1 MLDDEGLAQ
10 DLGLYL
16 QELGN
21 KITPEKVVEFL
32 ARDDIK
38 EKHGIACTWKITI
51 CTAQRYLNLMGY
63 RFTYAKKGQYA
74 DGHERRDVV
83 WYRQNVYVP
92 AWEDISARMQHWTK
106 DNIPEPLS
114 FNGRR
119 VITWFHDESIFY
131 AHDRQKKSWCHKDAS
146 ATPYQKGD
154 GPSLMIADYV
164 SADFGWL
171 TSLDG
176 KHSARKIMRPGKNRD
191 GYMTHKDIEIQAQLA
206 MDIVSEAYP
215 NFDHIFIYNNAST
228 HLKRADGARSAR
240 KMPKS
245 VPVSTS
251 NKKRDN
257 WLVDITDRDP
267 TTGKPIYLPDGS
279 FRKVKIRMEGGVSS

>member
-1 MLDDEGLAQ
+1 
-10 DLGLYL
+10 
-16 QELGN
+16 
-21 KITPEKVVEFL
+21 
-32 ARDDIK
+32 
-38 EKHGIACTWKITI
+38 
-51 CTAQRYLNLMGY
+51 
-63 RFTYAKKGQYA
+63 
-74 DGHERRDVV
+74 V

-92 AWEDISARMQHWTK
+92 AWKDVSAHMQHWTK
-106 DNIPEPLS
+106 ENVPEPLS
-114 FNGRR
+114 FDGRR
-119 VITWFHDESIFY
+119 VIAWFHDESIFY
-131 AHDRQKKSWCHKDAS
+131 AHDRRKKSWRHKDAS

-176 KHSARKIMRPGKNRD
+176 KNSAQKIMKPGKNRD
-191 GYMTHKDIEIQAQLA
+191 GYMTHDDIEVQAELA
-206 MDIVSEAYP
+206 MDVVSEAYP
-215 NFDHIFIYNNAST
+215 NFDHIFIYDNAST

-245 VPVSTS
+245 VPISTV

-257 WLVDITDRDP
+257 WLVEITDRDP

-279 FRKVKIRMEGGVSS
+279 LRKVKIRMEGGFLPDKSPQLFYFPDDHDKFPGLFKGMAIILQERGFENAHHLKAQCNPTFTCAPGATDDTLQPA